1 MNVNKDNKDNK
12 ENKDNKDNKDNKK
25 SKNNNKNKTYDG
37 QLLGRMLKFAIPYWH
52 YFAFALVLILTITAA
67 SLARPYLTKV
77 GIDKY
82 INGVLKKT
90 MTIEEA
96 KGGIWNL
103 GTLFFVLIIVEFV
116 LSYAQRYILE
126 LAGKKIIFN
135 IREKIFGHI
144 QHLPLS
150 YFDKMAAGRIVTRV
164 TNDPEAI
171 NEMFSGVLVGFIKS
185 IVEMVTIIV
194 IMLKLSTNLT
204 LVSFMV
210 LPLIVVATVIFR
222 RTARKVWQRIRA
234 KLSAINAFL
243 AEHIAGM
250 RIIQAFNMEGKKA
263 EEFDETNKEYYEA
276 HMKSIKIF
284 GIFRPF
290 MDVVETLGMALL
302 LWYGGKSI
310 LGGMLEFGTLYV
322 FVDYIG
328 RFYNPIRELT
338 EQFNTLQSSTVS
350 AERVFNLLD
359 EVKEERSEGSIQEDE
374 AGFEDIKGEI
384 EFRNVWFAYI
394 EENWVLKD
402 ISFKI
407 KPGESAAFVG
417 ATGAGKTS
425 IISLLCGFYE
435 HQKGDILIDG
445 VNIRDMGKEK
455 LRKNIGLVLQDV
467 SLFSGNIATNIR
479 LFDPDIPMEEVEEAA
494 KHVNAHGFID
504 KLYGGYAHEI
514 GEGGT
519 TLSVGQRQLI
529 SFARA
534 LIRNPKILVM
544 DEATSHVDTETEEL
558 IQDALVNLMKGRTT
572 IAVAHRLSTIQ
583 NADKIILIHR
593 GRLREMGTHQELL
606 LNRGLYYNLFKLQY
620 DPEYKVS

>member
-1 MNVNKDNKDNK
+1 
-12 ENKDNKDNKDNKK
+12 
-25 SKNNNKNKTYDG
+25 
-37 QLLGRMLKFAIPYWH
+37 MLEFAIPYWH
-52 YFAFALVLILTITAA
+52 FFVIALLLILTITGA

-82 INGVLKKT
+82 INGVLKNT
-90 MTIEEA
+90 MTIDEA
-96 KGGIWNL
+96 SRGIWVL
-103 GTLFFVLIIVEFV
+103 GIFFLVLIIVEFA
-116 LSYAQRYILE
+116 LGYLQRFILE
-126 LAGKKIIFN
+126 YTGKKIIYN
-135 IREKIFGHI
+135 IREKIFNHI

-150 YFDKMAAGRIVTRV
+150 FFDKMAAGRIVTRV
-164 TNDPEAI
+164 TNDPETI

-185 IVEMVTIIV
+185 MVEMAAIIV
-194 IMLKLSTNLT
+194 IMFKLSSKLT
-204 LVSFMV
+204 LVSFTV
-210 LPLIVVATVIFR
+210 LPLIVIATVIFR
-222 RTARKVWQRIRA
+222 KTARKVWQRIRA

-250 RIIQAFNMEGKKA
+250 RIIQAFNMQGKKA
-263 EEFDETNKEYYEA
+263 EEFDKTNKEYYDA
-276 HMKSIKIF
+276 HMKSVIVM

-290 MDVVETLGMALL
+290 MDVVESLGMALL
-302 LWYGGKSI
+302 LWYGGRNI
-310 LGGMLEFGTLYV
+310 LAGALEFGTLYM

-328 RFYNPIRELT
+328 RFYWPIRELT

-359 EVKEERSEGSIQEDE
+359 EKQEQQIEGTIQGYDNME
-374 AGFEDIKGEI
+374 GEI
-384 EFRNVWFAYI
+384 EFKNVWFAYI
-394 EENWVLKD
+394 DENWVLKD

-407 KPGESAAFVG
+407 RPGESAAFVG

-435 HQKGDILIDG
+435 HQRGEILIDG
-445 VNIRDMGKEK
+445 VDIRDIGKEK
-455 LRKNIGLVLQDV
+455 LRDNIGLVLQDV
-467 SLFSGNIATNIR
+467 SLFSGDIATNIR
-479 LFDPDIPMEEVEEAA
+479 LFDPNVSMEEVERAA
-494 KHVNAHGFID
+494 RHVNAHEFIS
-504 KLYGGYAHEI
+504 KLYGAYDHEI

-534 LIRNPKILVM
+534 LIRDPKILVM

-558 IQDALVNLMKGRTT
+558 IQDALINLMKGRTT

-593 GRLREMGTHQELL
+593 GRIREMGSHQQLL
-606 LNRGLYYNLFKLQY
+606 SNRGLYYNLFRLQY
-620 DPEYKVS
+620 DPEYKVG